1 MQKSR
6 LSTAK
11 QHRLI
16 EHFVTG
22 TTARC
27 AANLVAVNHKTAA
40 YYYHR
45 LRIIIAYKLSQKSGE
60 FLSGEIEVDESCF
73 GGHRKGKRGRGAGGK
88 VSAFGLL
95 KRGGRFTRKRYPML
109 RQIL

>member
-11 QHRLI
+11 QRKLI
-16 EHFVTG
+16 EHFVAG

-27 AANLVAVNHKTAA
+27 AADLVVVNPKTAA

-45 LRIIIAYKLSQKSGE
+45 LREIVAYKLSQASDE
-60 FLSGEIEVDESCF
+60 FLSGEIEVDESYF
-73 GGHRKGKRGRGAGGK
+73 GGHRKGKRGRGAAGK
-88 VSAFGLL
+88 AHVFG
-95 KRGGRFTRKRYPML
+95 
-109 RQIL
+109 ILNAWWQGLYESYTGC